1 MWVWHDGLMPAK
13 FSSERFV
20 GRERE
25 LSQLAVALEAAADG
39 RSPRLLVSGRGGV
52 GVSRLVT
59 EVERRVRQLGEPFQV
74 VRCRAVPA
82 RGRAA
87 YGPVTEGLTEWL
99 SSLDEGELRR
109 AAGAGAEPLARLL
122 PEVAPRLAGEIKHA
136 RRESIA
142 PERRSAWIG
151 EAVQGLLERAGERRP
166 ILLVLEDLHHADA
179 GTRALATFLSRVARP
194 TRLCLVMTYGPDR
207 IARGHPLLPE
217 LSAITS
223 AADPPAQLELSPLD
237 RFDLAQLVTEIEGE
251 RPTAAALLL
260 VAERSGGDPLIAE
273 EVLAARRELPG
284 LSLGSSLEE
293 LVLARLARRASECRR
308 VLRLLAPAG
317 RPLDRGELAS
327 VAATFEGLAEGLPP
341 RSTARPRRGDG
352 VLDADLR
359 AGVVEAIDHGFL
371 VEREDQRLEVR
382 HELVAHAI
390 EADLLP
396 VQRRRHHLALGA
408 ALGRDAA
415 SALTHWLAAYEPARA
430 RAAALAAA
438 ATAERLDS
446 AADAL
451 DARELALELG
461 AASGA
466 RAADGRLLLETAE
479 VALAA
484 GRPERA
490 LAYLETAAGRFGER
504 EDAEIAASIYEM
516 LGRASRALGDQDRAL
531 AEHRRAASIVPPE
544 PSALRAL
551 VLASLAQTLMLL
563 GHFAEA
569 ERIGGQAISVARA
582 IGDPGSAIEAHAMC
596 TVGIA
601 QAWSAQGSEGI
612 TRLQEAL
619 RLARELDHP
628 DVAFRASLNLS
639 TALALFG
646 RRVEAIEVTRQA
658 IEQARGDGLEVA
670 YGNSLRG
677 NIAEALFN
685 AGRWEEARETIRTAL
700 EWSPDAVAFADA
712 SVTAAML
719 EVETS
724 VDERAASLLG
734 WRPLEIDHAPD
745 PQLEVPATRAAA
757 SFALWRGDVA
767 DARRAVE
774 RGWALVRRAEDWAL
788 TARMAA
794 TYVEVQAAVATDAR
808 DRHALPEISGAR
820 QRARRV
826 LTEAETVL
834 RSSGV
839 APGTAS
845 RREADANLATARA
858 FVARLDG
865 RDDPVLW
872 DAAAQG
878 WERAGE
884 PYQVART
891 RWRQAEAALPGRDAR
906 VGRAAARGPLL
917 QAARIARELGARPLL
932 RELTNLASR
941 ALITLPGAET
951 VERAADVRPVMAV
964 DGTGARPVMGVGL
977 SSGLS
982 AGLGDGQ
989 RHRSASSARTPASSH
1004 GEPISSRAPAAQL
1017 DSASVTGASES
1028 GIAAAFAP
1036 EDRGKRPKE
1045 AFGLSR
1051 RELEVLALIAEGR
1064 TNREIG
1070 ERLFISQKTV
1080 GVHVGNILA
1089 KLGAAGR
1096 VEAAMVAIR
1105 LELVPTPLAA
1115 RRPVLVPG

>member
-1 MWVWHDGLMPAK
+1 MPAR

-25 LSQLAVALEAAADG
+25 LSHLAVALEAAAEG
-39 RSPRLLVSGRGGV
+39 RSPRLLLSGRGGA
-52 GVSRLVT
+52 GVSRLVS
-59 EVERRVRQLGEPFQV
+59 EAVRRVARLSEPFQV
-74 VRCRAVPA
+74 VRCSAVPG
-82 RGRAA
+82 RSRAA
-87 YGPVTEGLTEWL
+87 YGPIIEGLTPWL
-99 SSLDEGELRR
+99 SSLDDGALQ
-109 AAGAGAEPLARLL
+109 AAVGSGAEPIARLL
-122 PEVAPRLAGEIKHA
+122 PGVAPRLAGEIRHA

-142 PERRSAWIG
+142 PERRGAWIG

-166 ILLVLEDLHHADA
+166 IMLILEDLHHADA
-179 GTRALATFLSRVARP
+179 GTRELATFLARVARP
-194 TRLCLVMTYGPDR
+194 ARLALVLTYGLDR
-207 IARGHPLLPE
+207 ISRGHPLIPE
-217 LSAITS
+217 LASIRG
-223 AADPPAQLELSPLD
+223 AADPPTQLELGPLD
-237 RFDLAQLVTEIEGE
+237 RFDLAQLVAEIEGE

-284 LSLGSSLEE
+284 LSLGSTLEE
-293 LVLARLARRASECRR
+293 LVLARIARRATECRR

-317 RPLDRGELAS
+317 QPLDRGALAA
-327 VAATFEGLAEGLPP
+327 VATTFEGLVEGLPP
-341 RSTARPRRGDG
+341 RSTTRPRRGDG

-359 AGVVEAIDHGFL
+359 AGVMEALDHGFL
-371 VEREDQRLEVR
+371 VERADNRLEVR
-382 HELVAHAI
+382 HELVAQAI

-396 VQRRRHHLALGA
+396 VQRRRHHLALAA
-408 ALGRDAA
+408 ALSSDPP
-415 SALTHWLAAYEPARA
+415 SALTHWLAAYEPSRA
-430 RAAALAAA
+430 RAAALATA

-451 DARELALELG
+451 AARELARELG

-466 RAADGRLLLETAE
+466 RTADGRLLFETAE

-484 GRPERA
+484 GRADRA

-504 EDAEIAASIYEM
+504 EDAEVAASIYEM
-516 LGRASRALGDQDRAL
+516 LGRVSRALGDHDRAL
-531 AEHRRAASIVPPE
+531 AEHRRAASIVPGE
-544 PSALRAL
+544 TSYLRAW

-563 GHFAEA
+563 GHFIEA
-569 ERIGGQAISVARA
+569 ARVGEQAITIARA
-582 IGDPGSAIEAHAMC
+582 VGDDARAVEAHAMC
-596 TVGIA
+596 TVGVA
-601 QAWSAQGSEGI
+601 QAWGAAGSEGI
-612 TRLQEAL
+612 DLLREAL
-619 RLARELDHP
+619 RIARELDDP
-628 DVAFRASLNLS
+628 DVGFRAALNLT

-646 RRVEAIEVTRQA
+646 RRDEAIEVTREA
-658 IEQARGDGLEVA
+658 IERARADGLEVA

-677 NIAEALFN
+677 NIAEALFS
-685 AGRWEEARETIRTAL
+685 AGRWAEARETIRTAL

-788 TARMAA
+788 TARMTS
-794 TYVEVQAAVATDAR
+794 TYLEVQAAVATDAR
-808 DRHALPEISGAR
+808 ERHALPEISGAR
-820 QRARRV
+820 QRGKRI
-826 LTEAETVL
+826 LGEAESVL

-839 APGTAS
+839 ASGAPS
-845 RREADANLATARA
+845 RLEADAHLATARA
-858 FVARLDG
+858 FVARLEG

-884 PYQVART
+884 PYQVARA

-906 VGRAAARGPLL
+906 VARAAARGPLVE
-917 QAARIARELGARPLL
+917 AARIARELGARPLL
-932 RELTNLASR
+932 RELTNLATR
-941 ALITLPGAET
+941 ALITLPGVEGAET
-951 VERAADVRPVMAV
+951 APRGVMASEITGAGSGAGAAAGDGRPRGLGGRAA
-964 DGTGARPVMGVGL
+964 
-977 SSGLS
+977 
-982 AGLGDGQ
+982 
-989 RHRSASSARTPASSH
+989 ASS
-1004 GEPISSRAPAAQL
+1004 GEPIASRAPAPASGPEPTGDAQV
-1017 DSASVTGASES
+1017 APAT

-1036 EDRGKRPKE
+1036 EDGGNRPKE

-1051 RELEVLALIAEGR
+1051 REREVLALIAEGR

-1089 KLGAAGR
+1089 KLGASGR

-1105 LELVPTPLAA
+1105 LELVPTPLPARPALAA
-1115 RRPVLVPG
+1115 G

>member
-1 MWVWHDGLMPAK
+1 MPAR

-25 LSQLAVALEAAADG
+25 LSHLAVALEAAVDG

-52 GVSRLVT
+52 GASRLVS
-59 EVERRVRQLGEPFQV
+59 EAVRRVGRLSRPFQV
-74 VRCRAVPA
+74 IRCTAVPA

-87 YGPVTEGLTEWL
+87 FGPIVEGLTPWL
-99 SSLDEGELRR
+99 ASLDESELQR
-109 AAGAGAEPLARLL
+109 AVGPGAEPLARLL
-122 PEVAPRLAGEIKHA
+122 PEIAPRLAAEIRHA
-136 RRESIA
+136 RRELIA

-151 EAVQGLLERAGERRP
+151 EAVQGLLERAGERQP

-179 GTRALATFLSRVARP
+179 GTRGLATFLARVARP
-194 TRLCLVMTYGPDR
+194 ARLCLVLTYGLDR
-207 IARGHPLLPE
+207 ISRGHPLLPE
-217 LSAITS
+217 LAAITGS
-223 AADPPAQLELSPLD
+223 ADPPAQLELGPLD

-284 LSLGSSLEE
+284 LSLGSTLEE
-293 LVLARLARRASECRR
+293 LVLARLARRAPECRR

-317 RPLDRGELAS
+317 RPLDRGELTT
-327 VAATFEGLAEGLPP
+327 VATTYEGLVDGLPP
-341 RSTARPRRGDG
+341 RSTTRPRRGDG

-359 AGVVEAIDHGFL
+359 AGVVEAVDHGFL
-371 VEREDQRLEVR
+371 VERADRRLEVR
-382 HELVAHAI
+382 HELVAQAI

-396 VQRRRHHLALGA
+396 VQRRRHHLALAA
-408 ALGRDAA
+408 ALGSDPA
-415 SALTHWLAAYEPARA
+415 SALTHWLAAYEPSRA

-451 DARELALELG
+451 AARELALELG

-466 RAADGRLLLETAE
+466 RAADGKLLFETAE

-484 GRPERA
+484 GRADRA

-504 EDAEIAASIYEM
+504 EDAEVAASIYEM
-516 LGRASRALGDQDRAL
+516 LGRVSRALGDHDRAL
-531 AEHRRAASIVPPE
+531 AEHRRAASIVPGE
-544 PSALRAL
+544 VSYLRAW

-563 GHFAEA
+563 GHFVEA
-569 ERIGGQAISVARA
+569 TRVGRQAIQIAREV
-582 IGDPGSAIEAHAMC
+582 GDEGRAIEAHALC
-596 TVGIA
+596 TVGVA
-601 QAWSAQGSEGI
+601 QAWGAEGDAGI
-612 TRLQEAL
+612 AGLQAAL
-619 RLARELDHP
+619 DIARELDDP
-628 DVAFRASLNLS
+628 DVTFRASLNLT

-646 RRVEAIEVTRQA
+646 RRDEAIEVTREA
-658 IEQARGDGLEVA
+658 IERARADGLEVA

-677 NIAEALFN
+677 NIAEALFS
-685 AGRWEEARETIRTAL
+685 AGRWAEARETIRTAL

-712 SVTAAML
+712 SMTAAML

-794 TYVEVQAAVATDAR
+794 TYLEVQAAVAGDAR
-808 DRHALPEISGAR
+808 ERHALPEISGAR
-820 QRARRV
+820 QRGKRV
-826 LTEAETVL
+826 LGETENVL
-834 RSSGV
+834 RASGV
-839 APGTAS
+839 APGAAS
-845 RREADANLATARA
+845 RLEADANLATARA
-858 FVARLDG
+858 FAERLEG

-884 PYQVART
+884 PYQVARA
-891 RWRQAEAALPGRDAR
+891 RWHQAEAALPGRDAR
-906 VGRAAARGPLL
+906 VARAAARGPLL
-917 QAARIARELGARPLL
+917 EAARIARELGARPLL

-941 ALITLPGAET
+941 ALITVPGTEPAERPAARAVMAPEAVAAAGAAAGTPGAT
-951 VERAADVRPVMAV
+951 A
-964 DGTGARPVMGVGL
+964 GTGAP
-977 SSGLS
+977 S
-982 AGLGDGQ
+982 DG
-989 RHRSASSARTPASSH
+989 ARGRAAATKGSVA
-1004 GEPISSRAPAAQL
+1004 GEPISSRVPQAEPAPA
-1017 DSASVTGASES
+1017 GASAS

-1036 EDRGKRPKE
+1036 EEGARRPKDS
-1045 AFGLSR
+1045 FGLSK
-1051 RELEVLALIAEGR
+1051 REREVLALIAEGR

-1089 KLGAAGR
+1089 KLGASGR

-1115 RRPVLVPG
+1115 RPVLAAG

>member
-1 MWVWHDGLMPAK
+1 MWHDVPMPAK

-25 LSQLAVALEAAADG
+25 LSQLAVALEAAVDG
-39 RSPRLLVSGRGGV
+39 RSPRLLVSGRGGA
-52 GVSRLVT
+52 GASRLVS
-59 EVERRVRQLGEPFQV
+59 EAVRRVGRLSRPFQV
-74 VRCRAVPA
+74 IRCTAVPG

-87 YGPVTEGLTEWL
+87 YGPIIEGFTPWL
-99 SSLDEGELRR
+99 AALDDPDLRR
-109 AAGAGAEPLARLL
+109 FVGPGAEPIARLL
-122 PEVAPRLAGEIKHA
+122 PAIAPRLAGEIRHA
-136 RRESIA
+136 RRDAIA
-142 PERRSAWIG
+142 PERRGAWIG
-151 EAVQGLLERAGERRP
+151 ESVQSLLERAGERQP

-179 GTRALATFLSRVARP
+179 GTRSLATFLARVARP
-194 TRLCLVMTYGPDR
+194 ARLCLVLTYGSDR
-207 IARGHPLLPE
+207 ISRDHPLQPQLTSIAS
-217 LSAITS
+217 SAE
-223 AADPPAQLELSPLD
+223 PPAHLELGPLD

-251 RPTAAALLL
+251 RPTAATLLL

-284 LSLGSSLEE
+284 LSLGSTLDE
-293 LVLARLARRASECRR
+293 LVLARLARRATECKR

-327 VAATFEGLAEGLPP
+327 VATTFEELIEGLPP
-341 RSTARPRRGDG
+341 RSTTRPRRGDG

-359 AGVVEAIDHGFL
+359 AGVVEALDHGFL
-371 VEREDQRLEVR
+371 VERADRRLEVR
-382 HELVAHAI
+382 HELVAGAI

-396 VQRRRHHLALGA
+396 VQRRRHHLALAA
-408 ALGRDAA
+408 ALGADPA
-415 SALTHWLAAYEPARA
+415 SALTHWLAAWEPARA
-430 RAAALAAA
+430 RAAALATAA
-438 ATAERLDS
+438 IAEKLDS
-446 AADAL
+446 AGDAL
-451 DARELALELG
+451 AARELALELG

-466 RAADGRLLLETAE
+466 RAADGRLLFETAE

-484 GRPERA
+484 GRADRA

-504 EDAEIAASIYEM
+504 HDAAIAAAIYEM
-516 LGRASRALGDQDRAL
+516 LGRVSRSLGDHDRAL
-531 AEHRRAASIVPPE
+531 AEHRRAASIVPGE
-544 PSALRAL
+544 TSLQRAS

-563 GHFAEA
+563 GHFVEA
-569 ERIGGQAISVARA
+569 TRVGEEAIEVARA
-582 IGDPGSAIEAHAMC
+582 VGEPARAVEAHALC
-596 TVGIA
+596 TVGVA
-601 QAWSAQGSEGI
+601 QAWGASGDDGI
-612 TRLQEAL
+612 TRLEEAL
-619 RLARELDHP
+619 ELARELDNP
-628 DVAFRASLNLS
+628 DAAFRASLNLT

-646 RRVEAIEVTRQA
+646 RRDEAIEVTRA
-658 IEQARGDGLEVA
+658 AVERARTDGLEVA

-685 AGRWEEARETIRTAL
+685 AGRWSEARETIRTAL

-734 WRPLEIDHAPD
+734 WQPLEIDHAPD

-774 RGWALVRRAEDWAL
+774 RGWALVRRAEDWSLA
-788 TARMAA
+788 ARMAA
-794 TYVEVQAAVATDAR
+794 TYLEVQAAVAADAR

-820 QRARRV
+820 QRGRRV
-826 LTEAETVL
+826 MVEAETVL
-834 RSSGV
+834 RASGV
-839 APGTAS
+839 TSGSPS
-845 RREADANLATARA
+845 RLEADASLATARA
-858 FVARLDG
+858 YAARLDG

-884 PYQVART
+884 PYQVARA

-906 VGRAAARGPLL
+906 VSRMAARGPLL
-917 QAARIARELGARPLL
+917 EAARIARELGARPLL
-932 RELTNLASR
+932 REITSLASR
-941 ALITLPGAET
+941 ALISLPWVEPP
-951 VERAADVRPVMAV
+951 ERAAIARTDATDPRPGPGTPTGPGRVRPTI
-964 DGTGARPVMGVGL
+964 GTRAAAT
-977 SSGLS
+977 S
-982 AGLGDGQ
+982 
-989 RHRSASSARTPASSH
+989 
-1004 GEPISSRAPAAQL
+1004 GEPIASRANPEPAVEAT
-1017 DSASVTGASES
+1017 ATGT

-1036 EDRGKRPKE
+1036 ENGGKRPKE

-1080 GVHVGNILA
+1080 GVHVGKILA
-1089 KLGAAGR
+1089 KLGASGR

-1105 LELVPTPLAA
+1105 LQLVATPPA
-1115 RRPVLVPG
+1115 RRPVLSRG

>member
-1 MWVWHDGLMPAK
+1 MRRCPVAVWHDARMPAR

-25 LSQLAVALEAAADG
+25 LSHLAVALEGAVSG
-39 RSPRLLVSGRGGV
+39 GSPRLLLSGAGGI

-59 EVERRVRQLGEPFQV
+59 EAVRRVGRLSEPFQV
-74 VRCRAVPA
+74 VRCTAVPA
-82 RGRAA
+82 RAHAA
-87 YGPVTEGLTEWL
+87 YGPIVEGFSPWL
-99 SSLDEGELRR
+99 GALDDTLLQ
-109 AAGAGAEPLARLL
+109 AVAGPGAEPIARLL
-122 PEVAPRLAGEIKHA
+122 PSVAPRLGGAIRHA

-142 PERRSAWIG
+142 PERRGAWIA
-151 EAVQGLLERAGERRP
+151 EAIQGLLERAGERQP
-166 ILLVLEDLHHADA
+166 VLLVLEDLHHADA
-179 GTRALATFLSRVARP
+179 GTRALATFLARVARP
-194 TRLCLVMTYGPDR
+194 ARLCLVLTYGTDR
-207 IARGHPLLPE
+207 LSRGHPLLPD
-217 LSAITS
+217 LSAITAS
-223 AADPPAQLELSPLD
+223 ADPPARLELGPLD
-237 RFDLAQLVTEIEGE
+237 RFDLAQLVTQIEGE

-260 VAERSGGDPLIAE
+260 VAERSGGDPLVAE

-284 LSLGSSLEE
+284 VSLGTTLDE

-317 RPLDRGELAS
+317 RPLDRGELAT
-327 VAATFEGLAEGLPP
+327 VATTFESLVDGLPP
-341 RSTARPRRGDG
+341 RSTTRPRRGDG

-359 AGVVEAIDHGFL
+359 AGVMEALDHGFL
-371 VEREDQRLEVR
+371 VERADSRLEVR
-382 HELVAHAI
+382 HELVAQAI

-396 VQRRRHHLALGA
+396 VQRRRHHLALA
-408 ALGRDAA
+408 ASSGSDQA
-415 SALTHWLAAYEPARA
+415 SALTHWLAAFEPARA

-438 ATAERLDS
+438 SSAERLDS

-451 DARELALELG
+451 AARELALELG

-466 RAADGRLLLETAE
+466 HAADGKLLYETAE

-484 GRPERA
+484 GRADRA
-490 LAYLETAAGRFGER
+490 LAYLESAVGRFGER

-516 LGRASRALGDQDRAL
+516 LGRVSRALGDHDRAL
-531 AEHRRAASIVPPE
+531 AEHRRAASIVPRDRSE
-544 PSALRAL
+544 LRARI
-551 VLASLAQTLMLL
+551 LASLAQTLMLL

-569 ERIGGQAISVARA
+569 TRIGEKAIALARDVGEA
-582 IGDPGSAIEAHAMC
+582 GRSIEAHALC
-596 TVGIA
+596 TVGVA
-601 QAWSAQGSEGI
+601 NAWGAAGDEGI
-612 TRLQEAL
+612 RQLRRAL
-619 RLARELDHP
+619 ELARELDDP
-628 DVAFRASLNLS
+628 DVAFRASLNLT

-646 RRVEAIEVTRQA
+646 RRDEAIEVTREA
-658 IEQARGDGLEVA
+658 IERARADGLEVA

-685 AGRWEEARETIRTAL
+685 AGRWAEARETIRTAL

-712 SVTAAML
+712 SMTAAML

-788 TARMAA
+788 AARMAA
-794 TYVEVQAAVATDAR
+794 TYLEVQAAVATDAR
-808 DRHALPEISGAR
+808 ERHALPEISGAR
-820 QRARRV
+820 QRGKRILA
-826 LTEAETVL
+826 EAETVL
-834 RSSGV
+834 RTSGV
-839 APGTAS
+839 APGAPS
-845 RREADANLATARA
+845 RLEADANLATGRA
-858 FVARLDG
+858 FAARLDG

-872 DAAAQG
+872 DAAAQA
-878 WERAGE
+878 WEHAGE
-884 PYQVART
+884 PYQVARA

-906 VGRAAARGPLL
+906 VARAAARGPLL
-917 QAARIARELGARPLL
+917 EAARIARELGARPLL

-941 ALITLPGAET
+941 ALISLPGAGPAD
-951 VERAADVRPVMAV
+951 AATPGRPVMAPEV
-964 DGTGARPVMGVGL
+964 RPRASAAARPG
-977 SSGLS
+977 S
-982 AGLGDGQ
+982 
-989 RHRSASSARTPASSH
+989 T
-1004 GEPISSRAPAAQL
+1004 GEPIASRDVPEPAPAP
-1017 DSASVTGASES
+1017 GS

-1036 EDRGKRPKE
+1036 DDPGRREKE

-1051 RELEVLALIAEGR
+1051 REREVLALIAEGR

-1089 KLGAAGR
+1089 KLGASGR

-1105 LELVPTPLAA
+1105 LELVPTPLAGKPA
-1115 RRPVLVPG
+1115 LAST

>member
-1 MWVWHDGLMPAK
+1 MPAR

-25 LSQLAVALEAAADG
+25 LSHLAVALEAATDG

-52 GVSRLVT
+52 GVSRLVS
-59 EVERRVRQLGEPFQV
+59 EAERRVGGLSEPFQV
-74 VRCRAVPA
+74 IRCRAVPA

-87 YGPVTEGLTEWL
+87 YGPIIEGFTEWL
-99 SSLDEGELRR
+99 SPLAEGELQSIV
-109 AAGAGAEPLARLL
+109 GPGAEPLSRLL
-122 PEVAPRLAGEIKHA
+122 PAIAPRLAGEIKHA

-151 EAVQGLLERAGERRP
+151 EAVQGLMERGGALRP

-179 GTRALATFLSRVARP
+179 GTRALATFLARVARP
-194 TRLCLVMTYGPDR
+194 ARLCLVMTYGPDR

-217 LSAITS
+217 LAAITS
-223 AADPPAQLELSPLD
+223 AADPPDLLELGPLD

-260 VAERSGGDPLIAE
+260 VAERSGGDPLVAE

-284 LSLGSSLEE
+284 LSLGSTLDE
-293 LVLARLARRASECRR
+293 LVLARMARRTSECRR

-327 VAATFEGLAEGLPP
+327 VAATFESLADGLPP
-341 RSTARPRRGDG
+341 RSTTRPRRGDG

-359 AGVVEAIDHGFL
+359 AGVGEAIDHGFL
-371 VEREDQRLEVR
+371 IERADERMEVR

-396 VQRRRHHLALGA
+396 VQRRRHYLALAA
-408 ALGRDAA
+408 ALGRDPA
-415 SALTHWLAAYEPARA
+415 SALTHWLAAYEPSRA

-451 DARELALELG
+451 GARELALELG

-484 GRPERA
+484 GRPDRA

-516 LGRASRALGDQDRAL
+516 LGRASRALGDHDRAL
-531 AEHRRAASIVPPE
+531 AEHRRAASIVPAE

-569 ERIGGQAISVARA
+569 QRVGGQAIEVARA
-582 IGDPGSAIEAHAMC
+582 IGDLGHAIEAHALC

-601 QAWSAQGSEGI
+601 EAWGPEGSAGI

-646 RRVEAIEVTRQA
+646 RRDEAITVTRDA
-658 IEQARGDGLEVA
+658 IDQARGDGLEVA

-685 AGRWEEARETIRTAL
+685 AGRWDEARETIRTAL

-794 TYVEVQAAVATDAR
+794 TYLEVQAAVATDAR
-808 DRHALPEISGAR
+808 ERHALPEISGAR

-826 LTEAETVL
+826 LTEAESVL

-839 APGTAS
+839 APGAPS
-845 RREADANLATARA
+845 RHEADANIATARA
-858 FVARLDG
+858 FAARLDG

-906 VGRAAARGPLL
+906 VTRAAARGPLL
-917 QAARIARELGARPLL
+917 EAARIARELGARPLL

-941 ALITLPGAET
+941 ALITLPDAEPGEQAGAA
-951 VERAADVRPVMAV
+951 RAAVV
-964 DGTGARPVMGVGL
+964 GAGQGATPGVGT
-977 SSGLS
+977 SRVAIVGAS
-982 AGLGDGQ
+982 DGQ
-989 RHRSASSARTPASSH
+989 RPRLAGGTRAGATSH
-1004 GEPISSRAPAAQL
+1004 GEPIASRAPASPI
-1017 DSASVTGASES
+1017 DGAAAHDGVDS

-1051 RELEVLALIAEGR
+1051 REREVLALIAEGR

-1089 KLGAAGR
+1089 KLGASGR

-1115 RRPVLVPG
+1115 RPVLAAT

>member
-1 MWVWHDGLMPAK
+1 VRQGPVSVWHDASMPAR

-25 LSQLAVALEAAADG
+25 LSHLAVALEAATEG

-52 GVSRLVT
+52 GVSRLVG
-59 EVERRVRQLGEPFQV
+59 EAARRVGRLAEPFQV
-74 VRCRAVPA
+74 IRCTAVPA

-87 YGPVTEGLTEWL
+87 FGPIVEGLAPWL
-99 SSLDEGELRR
+99 ASLEETELRR
-109 AAGAGAEPLARLL
+109 VVGSGAEPISRLV
-122 PEVAPRLAGEIKHA
+122 PAVASRLGDEIRHA

-142 PERRSAWIG
+142 PERRGAWVA
-151 EAVQGLLERAGERRP
+151 EAIQGLLERAGERQP
-166 ILLVLEDLHHADA
+166 VLLIIEDLHHADA
-179 GTRALATFLSRVARP
+179 GTRELATFLARVARP
-194 TRLCLVMTYGPDR
+194 ARVCLVLTYGLDR
-207 IARGHPLLPE
+207 IARGHPLLPG
-217 LSAITS
+217 LAAITS
-223 AADPPAQLELSPLD
+223 SADPPAQLELGPLD
-237 RFDLAQLVTEIEGE
+237 RFDLARLVTEIEGE

-260 VAERSGGDPLIAE
+260 VAERSAGEPLIAE

-284 LSLGSSLEE
+284 LSLGSTLEE
-293 LVLARLARRASECRR
+293 LVLARLARRAPECRR
-308 VLRLLAPAG
+308 VLRLIAPAG
-317 RPLDRGELAS
+317 RPLDRGELAA
-327 VAATFEGLAEGLPP
+327 VATTLDALVEGLPP
-341 RSTARPRRGDG
+341 RSSTRPRRGDG

-371 VEREDQRLEVR
+371 TERPDRLLEVR
-382 HELVAHAI
+382 HELVARAI
-390 EADLLP
+390 EEDLLP
-396 VQRRRHHLALGA
+396 VQRRRHHLALAG
-408 ALGRDAA
+408 ALGSDPAT
-415 SALTHWLAAYEPARA
+415 ALTHWLAAYEPARA

-451 DARELALELG
+451 AARELALELG

-466 RAADGRLLLETAE
+466 RAADGRLLFETAE
-479 VALAA
+479 VAIAA
-484 GRPERA
+484 GRPDRA
-490 LAYLETAAGRFGER
+490 LAYLETAVGRFGER
-504 EDAEIAASIYEM
+504 ENAEIAAAIYEM
-516 LGRASRALGDQDRAL
+516 LGRVSRVLGDHDRAL
-531 AEHRRAASIVPPE
+531 AEHRRAAAIVPGE
-544 PSALRAL
+544 ASALRAR
-551 VLASLAQTLMLL
+551 VLASLAQTLMLI

-569 ERIGGQAISVARA
+569 ERVGGQAIDIARA
-582 IGDPGSAIEAHAMC
+582 IGDEGRAIEAHALC
-596 TVGIA
+596 TVGVA
-601 QAWSAQGSEGI
+601 GAWGARGDEGI
-612 TRLQEAL
+612 ARLQEAL

-628 DVAFRASLNLS
+628 DVAFRASLNLT

-646 RRVEAIEVTRQA
+646 RRDEAIEVTRDA
-658 IEQARGDGLEVA
+658 IERARSEGLEVA

-677 NIAEALFN
+677 NIAEALFL
-685 AGRWEEARETIRTAL
+685 AGRWAEARETIRRAL

-734 WRPLEIDHAPD
+734 WRPLETDHAPD

-788 TARMAA
+788 TARMAT
-794 TYVEVQAAVATDAR
+794 TYLEVQAAVAADAR
-808 DRHALPEISGAR
+808 ERHALPEISGAR
-820 QRARRV
+820 QRGKRV
-826 LTEAETVL
+826 VAEAEAVL

-839 APGTAS
+839 APGGPS
-845 RREADANLATARA
+845 RHEADANLATARA
-858 FVARLDG
+858 FAARLEG

-884 PYQVART
+884 PYQVARA

-906 VGRAAARGPLL
+906 VARAAARGPLL
-917 QAARIARELGARPLL
+917 EAVRIARELGAQPLL

-941 ALITLPGAET
+941 ALITIPG
-951 VERAADVRPVMAV
+951 VEADRAPRPVMAT
-964 DGTGARPVMGVGL
+964 DATRAAGAGGLLPTGGRGRG
-977 SSGLS
+977 SGGS
-982 AGLGDGQ
+982 RVATGQ
-989 RHRSASSARTPASSH
+989 
-1004 GEPISSRAPAAQL
+1004 GEPIANRAPAA
-1017 DSASVTGASES
+1017 SADQPETAT

-1036 EDRGKRPKE
+1036 DQAAKDPKE

-1051 RELEVLALIAEGR
+1051 REREVLALIAEGR

-1089 KLGAAGR
+1089 KLGASGR

-1105 LELVPTPLAA
+1105 LELVPTPLAG
-1115 RRPVLVPG
+1115 RPVLAG

>member
-1 MWVWHDGLMPAK
+1 MPAK

-25 LSQLAVALEAAADG
+25 LSHLAVALEAAADG

-59 EVERRVRQLGEPFQV
+59 EAVRRVGRLSQPFQV
-74 VRCRAVPA
+74 VRCTAVPA

-87 YGPVTEGLTEWL
+87 YGPIIEGIAPWL
-99 SSLDEGELRR
+99 ESLDDVELRR
-109 AAGAGAEPLARLL
+109 AVGPSAEPIARL
-122 PEVAPRLAGEIKHA
+122 VPRLAARLSAEIRHG
-136 RRESIA
+136 RRQSIA

-151 EAVQGLLERAGERRP
+151 EAIQGLLERSGERRP

-179 GTRALATFLSRVARP
+179 GTRNLATFLARVARP
-194 TRLCLVMTYGPDR
+194 ARVCLLLTYGRDR
-207 IARGHPLLPE
+207 ITRRHPLQAQLA
-217 LSAITS
+217 AITGAS
-223 AADPPAQLELSPLD
+223 DPPSQLELGPLD
-237 RFDLAQLVTEIEGE
+237 RFDLVQLVTEIEGE

-284 LSLGSSLEE
+284 LSLGSTLDE
-293 LVLARLARRASECRR
+293 LVLARLARRAAEARR

-317 RPLDRGELAS
+317 RPLDRGELAA
-327 VAATFEGLAEGLPP
+327 VATTFEQLVEGVPP
-341 RSTARPRRGDG
+341 RSTTRPRRGDG

-359 AGVVEAIDHGFL
+359 AGVVEALDHGFL
-371 VEREDQRLEVR
+371 VERPDGRLEVR
-382 HELVAHAI
+382 HELVAQAI

-396 VQRRRHHLALGA
+396 VQRRRHHLALAA
-408 ALGRDAA
+408 ALGADQA

-430 RAAALAAA
+430 RAAALATA
-438 ATAERLDS
+438 ATAEGLDS

-451 DARELALELG
+451 AARELALELG

-466 RAADGRLLLETAE
+466 RAADGRLLFETAE

-484 GRPERA
+484 GRPDRA
-490 LAYLETAAGRFGER
+490 LAYLESAAGRFGER
-504 EDAEIAASIYEM
+504 EDAETAAAIYET
-516 LGRASRALGDQDRAL
+516 LGRVSRALGDHDRAL
-531 AEHRRAASIVPPE
+531 AEHRRAASIIPDE
-544 PSALRAL
+544 PSYLRAS

-569 ERIGGQAISVARA
+569 TRVGAAAIEVARVVG
-582 IGDPGSAIEAHAMC
+582 GDALSIEAHALC
-596 TVGIA
+596 TVGVA
-601 QAWSAQGSEGI
+601 NAWGAAGSEGI
-612 TRLQEAL
+612 AQLQEAL
-619 RLARELDHP
+619 QLARDLDDP

-646 RRVEAIEVTRQA
+646 RRDEAIDVTRDA
-658 IEQARGDGLEVA
+658 IDRARNDGLEVA

-685 AGRWEEARETIRTAL
+685 AGRWDEAREMIRTAL
-700 EWSPDAVAFADA
+700 EWSPDPVAFADA

-757 SFALWRGDVA
+757 SFALWRGDVT

-788 TARMAA
+788 AARMAA
-794 TYVEVQAAVATDAR
+794 TYLEVQAAVAADAR
-808 DRHALPEISGAR
+808 ERRALPEISGAR
-820 QRARRV
+820 QRGRRI
-826 LTEAETVL
+826 LAEAETVL
-834 RSSGV
+834 RASGID
-839 APGTAS
+839 PGSPS
-845 RREADANLATARA
+845 RLEADANLATARA
-858 FVARLDG
+858 FSARLDG
-865 RDDPVLW
+865 NDDPVLW

-878 WERAGE
+878 WERARE
-884 PYQVART
+884 PYQVARA
-891 RWRQAEAALPGRDAR
+891 RWHQAEAALPGNGDAR
-906 VGRAAARGPLL
+906 VARAAARGPLL
-917 QAARIARELGARPLL
+917 EAARIAQELGARPLL
-932 RELTNLASR
+932 RELVNLASR
-941 ALITLPGAET
+941 ALITVPGVEEAESSRVAST
-951 VERAADVRPVMAV
+951 ARLEGASGRPVIDPRFV
-964 DGTGARPVMGVGL
+964 PT
-977 SSGLS
+977 
-982 AGLGDGQ
+982 
-989 RHRSASSARTPASSH
+989 H
-1004 GEPISSRAPAAQL
+1004 GEPISPRAPVDAKGAGSPAATAG
-1017 DSASVTGASES
+1017 SGASATAVGGAAASTPQGES

-1036 EDRGKRPKE
+1036 DDGGNRPKE

-1051 RELEVLALIAEGR
+1051 REREVLALIAEGR

-1070 ERLFISQKTV
+1070 ERLFISQRTV
-1080 GVHVGNILA
+1080 AVHVGNVLS
-1089 KLGAAGR
+1089 KLGASGR

-1115 RRPVLVPG
+1115 RPVLAAT

>member
-1 MWVWHDGLMPAK
+1 MWHDGLMPAR

-25 LSQLAVALEAAADG
+25 LSHLAVALEAAADG
-39 RSPRLLVSGRGGV
+39 RSPRLLLSGGGGA

-59 EVERRVRQLGEPFQV
+59 EAVRRVGRLSEPFQV
-74 VRCRAVPA
+74 VRCTAVPA

-87 YGPVTEGLTEWL
+87 YGPIVEGFTPWL
-99 SSLDEGELRR
+99 AGLDDADLSR
-109 AAGAGAEPLARLL
+109 AAGPGAEPVARLI
-122 PEVAPRLAGEIKHA
+122 PAVASRLAGEIPHA

-142 PERRSAWIG
+142 PERRAAWIA
-151 EAVQGLLERAGERRP
+151 EAIQGLLERAGEHRP
-166 ILLVLEDLHHADA
+166 ILLILEDLHHADA
-179 GTRALATFLSRVARP
+179 GTRGLATFLARVARP
-194 TRLCLVMTYGPDR
+194 ARVCLVLTYGIDR
-207 IARGHPLLPE
+207 IARGHPLVPE
-217 LSAITS
+217 LSAITTS
-223 AADPPAQLELSPLD
+223 ADPPSRLELGPLD

-251 RPTAAALLL
+251 RPTAATLLL

-284 LSLGSSLEE
+284 LSLGSTLDE
-293 LVLARLARRASECRR
+293 LVLARLGRRAPECKRA
-308 VLRLLAPAG
+308 LRLLAPAG
-317 RPLDRGELAS
+317 RPLDRGELAT
-327 VAATFEGLAEGLPP
+327 VASTFESLVDGNPP
-341 RSTARPRRGDG
+341 RSTTRPRRGDG

-359 AGVVEAIDHGFL
+359 AGVIEALDHGFL
-371 VEREDQRLEVR
+371 IERADHRLEVR
-382 HELVAHAI
+382 HELVAQAI

-396 VQRRRHHLALGA
+396 IQRRRHHLAL
-408 ALGRDAA
+408 AA
-415 SALTHWLAAYEPARA
+415 SLGSDPPSALSHWLAAYEPARA
-430 RAAALAAA
+430 RAAALSAA

-451 DARELALELG
+451 AARELALELG

-466 RAADGRLLLETAE
+466 RAVDGKLLYETAE

-484 GRPERA
+484 GRADRA
-490 LAYLETAAGRFGER
+490 LAYLESAVGRFGER

-516 LGRASRALGDQDRAL
+516 LGRVSRALGDHDRAL
-531 AEHRRAASIVPPE
+531 AEHRRAASIVPGE
-544 PSALRAL
+544 RSYLRAW

-569 ERIGGQAISVARA
+569 TRVGGQAIRIAKEVGDSARR
-582 IGDPGSAIEAHAMC
+582 IEAHALC

-601 QAWSAQGSEGI
+601 NAWGASGDNGI
-612 TRLQEAL
+612 RQLRDAL
-619 RLARELDHP
+619 ELARELDDP
-628 DVAFRASLNLS
+628 DVAFRASLNLT

-646 RRVEAIEVTRQA
+646 RRDEAIEVTREA
-658 IEQARGDGLEVA
+658 IDWARKAGLEVA

-685 AGRWEEARETIRTAL
+685 AGRWAEARETIRMAL

-712 SVTAAML
+712 SMTAAML

-757 SFALWRGDVA
+757 SFALWRGDVS
-767 DARRAVE
+767 DARRAAE

-794 TYVEVQAAVATDAR
+794 TYLEVQAAVATDAR
-808 DRHALPEISGAR
+808 ERHALPEITGAR
-820 QRARRV
+820 QRGKRV
-826 LTEAETVL
+826 LTEAEAVL
-834 RSSGV
+834 RTSGV
-839 APGTAS
+839 VQGAPS
-845 RREADANLATARA
+845 RLEADASLATARA
-858 FVARLDG
+858 YGARLEG

-884 PYQVART
+884 PYQVARA

-906 VGRAAARGPLL
+906 VARAAARGPLAE
-917 QAARIARELGARPLL
+917 AARIAHELGARPLL

-941 ALITLPGAET
+941 ALITLPET
-951 VERAADVRPVMAV
+951 EAATAAPTTVGRPVMA
-964 DGTGARPVMGVGL
+964 TGAGAGSGARDGGRSRP
-977 SSGLS
+977 S
-982 AGLGDGQ
+982 LG
-989 RHRSASSARTPASSH
+989 ARAAATQ
-1004 GEPISSRAPAAQL
+1004 GEPISNRAPAHVA
-1017 DSASVTGASES
+1017 ES
-1028 GIAAAFAP
+1028 SIAAAFAP
-1036 EDRGKRPKE
+1036 DDAGKRPKE

-1051 RELEVLALIAEGR
+1051 REREVLALIAEGR

-1089 KLGAAGR
+1089 KLGASGR

-1105 LELVPTPLAA
+1105 LELVPTPLAGRQA
-1115 RRPVLVPG
+1115 VATS

>member
-1 MWVWHDGLMPAK
+1 MPAR

-25 LSQLAVALEAAADG
+25 LSHLAVALESAVDG
-39 RSPRLLVSGRGGV
+39 RSPRLLISGRGGV

-59 EVERRVRQLGEPFQV
+59 EATRRVGRLSQPFQV
-74 VRCRAVPA
+74 VRCTAVPA
-82 RGRAA
+82 RGLAA
-87 YGPVTEGLTEWL
+87 FGPIIEGFSPWL
-99 SSLDEGELRR
+99 ASLDPAELARVV
-109 AAGAGAEPLARLL
+109 GPGAEPIARLL
-122 PEVAPRLAGEIKHA
+122 PAVAPRLASAIRHA
-136 RRESIA
+136 RRGSIA
-142 PERRSAWIG
+142 PERRGAWIG

-166 ILLVLEDLHHADA
+166 ILLILEDLHHADA
-179 GTRALATFLSRVARP
+179 GTRELATFLARVSRPARVCSV
-194 TRLCLVMTYGPDR
+194 LTYGLDR
-207 IARGHPLLPE
+207 IARGHPLLPV
-217 LSAITS
+217 LAAIASAS
-223 AADPPAQLELSPLD
+223 DPPAQLELGPLD

-284 LSLGSSLEE
+284 LSLGSSLDE
-293 LVLARLARRASECRR
+293 LVVARLGRRAAESRR

-317 RPLDRGELAS
+317 RPLDRGELAA
-327 VAATFEGLAEGLPP
+327 VAATFESLVDGVPP
-341 RSTARPRRGDG
+341 RSSTRPRRGDG

-371 VEREDQRLEVR
+371 VERLDRRLELR
-382 HELVAHAI
+382 HELVARAI
-390 EADLLP
+390 ESDLLP
-396 VQRRRHHLALGA
+396 VQRRRHHLALAA
-408 ALGRDAA
+408 ALADDPPT
-415 SALTHWLAAYEPARA
+415 SLTHWLAAYEPARA
-430 RAAALAAA
+430 RAAALTAAE
-438 ATAERLDS
+438 TAERLDS

-451 DARELALELG
+451 AGRELALELG

-466 RAADGRLLLETAE
+466 RAANGRLLFETAQ

-484 GRPERA
+484 GRSDRA

-516 LGRASRALGDQDRAL
+516 LGRVSRALGDHDRAL
-531 AEHRRAASIVPPE
+531 AEHRRAAAIVPGE
-544 PSALRAL
+544 TSYLRAW

-563 GHFAEA
+563 GHFVEA
-569 ERIGGQAISVARA
+569 ERVGTQAIEIARA
-582 IGDPGSAIEAHAMC
+582 VGDEGRAVEAHALC
-596 TVGIA
+596 TVGVA
-601 QAWSAQGSEGI
+601 QAWGARGDDGI
-612 TRLQEAL
+612 VRLQEAL
-619 RLARELDHP
+619 RLAGELDDP
-628 DVAFRASLNLS
+628 DVAFRASLNLT

-646 RRVEAIEVTRQA
+646 RRDEAIEVTREA
-658 IEQARGDGLEVA
+658 IERAREQGLEVA

-677 NIAEALFN
+677 NIAEALFL
-685 AGRWEEARETIRTAL
+685 AGRWSEARETIRTAL

-712 SVTAAML
+712 TMTAAML

-794 TYVEVQAAVATDAR
+794 TYLEVQAAVAADAHE
-808 DRHALPEISGAR
+808 RHALPEISGAR
-820 QRARRV
+820 QRGRRIV
-826 LTEAETVL
+826 AEAEAVL
-834 RSSGV
+834 RASGV
-839 APGTAS
+839 APGSPS
-845 RREADANLATARA
+845 RLEADANLAIARA
-858 FVARLDG
+858 FSARLDG

-884 PYQVART
+884 PYQVARA
-891 RWRQAEAALPGRDAR
+891 RWHQAEAALPGRDAR
-906 VGRAAARGPLL
+906 VARAAARGPLL
-917 QAARIARELGARPLL
+917 EAARIADELGARPLR
-932 RELTNLASR
+932 RELSNLASR
-941 ALITLPGAET
+941 ALINLPVAAGGPAAGAGERPAAGAPSAGRAGRSPAA
-951 VERAADVRPVMAV
+951 RAA
-964 DGTGARPVMGVGL
+964 GN
-977 SSGLS
+977 
-982 AGLGDGQ
+982 
-989 RHRSASSARTPASSH
+989 
-1004 GEPISSRAPAAQL
+1004 GEPISNRAPVPATEQPDDAA
-1017 DSASVTGASES
+1017 S

-1036 EDRGKRPKE
+1036 EEGAKPKE

-1051 RELEVLALIAEGR
+1051 REREVLALIAEGR

-1089 KLGAAGR
+1089 KLGASGR

-1105 LELVPTPLAA
+1105 LELVPTPLAG
-1115 RRPVLVPG
+1115 RPVLAGR

>member
-1 MWVWHDGLMPAK
+1 MWHDGSMPAR

-25 LSQLAVALEAAADG
+25 LSHLAVALEAAADG

-52 GVSRLVT
+52 GVSRLVS
-59 EVERRVRQLGEPFQV
+59 EAVRRVARLSRPFRAI
-74 VRCRAVPA
+74 RCTAVPA

-87 YGPVTEGLTEWL
+87 FGPIIEGFSPWL
-99 SSLDEGELRR
+99 ASLDDAELREVV
-109 AAGAGAEPLARLL
+109 GSGAEPIARLL
-122 PEVAPRLAGEIKHA
+122 PAVAPRLAGEIPHA
-136 RRESIA
+136 RRASIA
-142 PERRSAWIG
+142 AERRSAWIG
-151 EAVQGLLERAGERRP
+151 EAAQGLLERAGERQP
-166 ILLVLEDLHHADA
+166 ILLVIEDLHHADA
-179 GTRALATFLSRVARP
+179 GTRALATFLARVSRPA
-194 TRLCLVMTYGPDR
+194 RLCLVLTYGTDR
-207 IARGHPLLPE
+207 LSRGHPLLPE
-217 LSAITS
+217 LSSITG
-223 AADPPAQLELSPLD
+223 AADPPAQLELGPLD

-284 LSLGSSLEE
+284 VSLGSTLDE
-293 LVLARLARRASECRR
+293 LALARLARRAPECRR

-317 RPLDRGELAS
+317 RPLDRGELAA
-327 VAATFEGLAEGLPP
+327 VAMTFEGLADGLPP
-341 RSTARPRRGDG
+341 RSTTRPRRGDG

-359 AGVVEAIDHGFL
+359 AGVVEAIDRGFL
-371 VEREDQRLEVR
+371 VERQDQRLEIR
-382 HELVAHAI
+382 HELVAQAI
-390 EADLLP
+390 ETDLLP
-396 VQRRRHHLALGA
+396 VQRRRHHLALAA
-408 ALGRDAA
+408 ALASDAP
-415 SALTHWLAAYEPARA
+415 SALGHWLAAYEPARA
-430 RAAALAAA
+430 RAAALQAAA
-438 ATAERLDS
+438 IAEQLDS

-451 DARELALELG
+451 AARELALELG

-466 RAADGRLLLETAE
+466 RAADGWLLYETAQ

-484 GRPERA
+484 GRPDRA

-504 EDAEIAASIYEM
+504 ENAEIAAAIYEM
-516 LGRASRALGDQDRAL
+516 LGRASRAIGDHDRAL
-531 AEHRRAASIVPPE
+531 AEHRRAASIVPGDV
-544 PSALRAL
+544 SYLRAW

-563 GHFAEA
+563 GHFVEA
-569 ERIGGQAISVARA
+569 ERIGRQAIEIARA
-582 IGDPGSAIEAHAMC
+582 VGDEGRSVEAHALC
-596 TVGIA
+596 TVGVA
-601 QAWSAQGSEGI
+601 QAWGAEGSEGI
-612 TRLQEAL
+612 AHLREAL
-619 RLARELDHP
+619 ALARELDDP
-628 DVAFRASLNLS
+628 EAAFRASLNLT

-646 RRVEAIEVTRQA
+646 RRDEAIEVTRDA
-658 IEQARGDGLEVA
+658 IDRARVEGLEVA

-685 AGRWEEARETIRTAL
+685 AGRWAEARETIRTAL

-788 TARMAA
+788 TARMTS
-794 TYVEVQAAVATDAR
+794 TYLEVQSAVATDAR
-808 DRHALPEISGAR
+808 ERHALPEISGAR
-820 QRARRV
+820 QRGRRV
-826 LTEAETVL
+826 LAEAESVL

-839 APGTAS
+839 APGAPS
-845 RREADANLATARA
+845 RLEADANLATARA
-858 FVARLDG
+858 FAARLDG

-884 PYQVART
+884 PYQVARA
-891 RWRQAEAALPGRDAR
+891 RWHQAEAALPGRDAR
-906 VGRAAARGPLL
+906 VARAAARGPLTE
-917 QAARIARELGARPLL
+917 AARIARELGARPLL

-941 ALITLPGAET
+941 ALISLPDAQPS
-951 VERAADVRPVMAV
+951 ERPAPRGVMAP
-964 DGTGARPVMGVGL
+964 DGGPAGAAGGRGRSPLGSRP
-977 SSGLS
+977 
-982 AGLGDGQ
+982 A
-989 RHRSASSARTPASSH
+989 AH
-1004 GEPISSRAPAAQL
+1004 GEPIATRAAAAQPEPAAEHGAPA
-1017 DSASVTGASES
+1017 S

-1036 EDRGKRPKE
+1036 EDGGKRPKE

-1051 RELEVLALIAEGR
+1051 REREVLALIAEGR

-1089 KLGAAGR
+1089 KLGASGR

-1115 RRPVLVPG
+1115 RPALAPG

>member
-1 MWVWHDGLMPAK
+1 MPAK

-25 LSQLAVALEAAADG
+25 LSHLAVALEAAAEG
-39 RSPRLLVSGRGGV
+39 RSPRLLLSARGGV
-52 GVSRLVT
+52 GASRLVT
-59 EVERRVRQLGEPFQV
+59 EAIRRVGRLSHPFQV
-74 VRCRAVPA
+74 VRCTAVPA

-87 YGPVTEGLTEWL
+87 YAPIIEGFGPWL
-99 SSLDEGELRR
+99 ASLGSDELARVLGP
-109 AAGAGAEPLARLL
+109 GAEPVARLVPGL
-122 PEVAPRLAGEIKHA
+122 EARLGGENRHN
-136 RRESIA
+136 RRDSIS
-142 PERRSAWIG
+142 PERRNAWIG
-151 EAVQGLLERAGERRP
+151 EAIQGLLERAGERQP
-166 ILLVLEDLHHADA
+166 VLLVLEDLHHADA
-179 GTRALATFLSRVARP
+179 GTRNLASFLARVARP
-194 TRLCLVMTYGPDR
+194 ARLCLVLTYSRDR
-207 IARGHPLLPE
+207 IARDHPLQPH
-217 LSAITS
+217 LSAIIG
-223 AADPPAQLELSPLD
+223 APDPPAQVELGPLD

-260 VAERSGGDPLIAE
+260 VAERSSGDPLIAE

-284 LSLGSSLEE
+284 LSLGSTLDE
-293 LVLARLARRASECRR
+293 LVLARLARRDPECRR
-308 VLRLLAPAG
+308 ILRLLAPAG
-317 RPLDRGELAS
+317 RPLERAELGA
-327 VAATFEGLAEGLPP
+327 VAATFEELVDGVPP
-341 RSTARPRRGDG
+341 RSTTRPRRGDG
-352 VLDADLR
+352 MLDADLR
-359 AGVVEAIDHGFL
+359 AGVMEAIDHGFL
-371 VEREDQRLEVR
+371 VERADHRLEVR
-382 HELVAHAI
+382 HELVAQAI

-396 VQRRRHHLALGA
+396 VQRRRHHLALA
-408 ALGRDAA
+408 SALSGDPA

-451 DARELALELG
+451 AARELALELG

-466 RAADGRLLLETAE
+466 RGADGRLLYETAE

-484 GRPERA
+484 GRPDRA
-490 LAYLETAAGRFGER
+490 LAYLESAVGRFGER
-504 EDAEIAASIYEM
+504 EDAEMAASIYEM
-516 LGRASRALGDQDRAL
+516 LGRVARALGDHDRAL
-531 AEHRRAASIVPPE
+531 ADHRRAASIMAE
-544 PSALRAL
+544 GNSRQRAW

-569 ERIGGQAISVARA
+569 TRVGGQAIEIARTVGPDA
-582 IGDPGSAIEAHAMC
+582 GSIEAHALC
-596 TVGIA
+596 TVGVAHAWGADGDTGIA
-601 QAWSAQGSEGI
+601 EL
-612 TRLQEAL
+612 REAL
-619 RLARELDHP
+619 RLARELDDP
-628 DVAFRASLNLS
+628 DVAFRASLNLT

-646 RRVEAIEVTRQA
+646 RREDAIEVTREA
-658 IEQARGDGLEVA
+658 VDRARADGLEVA

-685 AGRWEEARETIRTAL
+685 AGRWAEARETIRTAL

-788 TARMAA
+788 AARMAA
-794 TYVEVQAAVATDAR
+794 TYLEVQAAAAADAR
-808 DRHALPEISGAR
+808 ERRALSEITGAR
-820 QRARRV
+820 QRGRRI

-834 RSSGV
+834 RTSGIASG
-839 APGTAS
+839 APS
-845 RREADANLATARA
+845 RLEADANLATARA
-858 FVARLDG
+858 FAARLEG

-884 PYQVART
+884 PYQVARA
-891 RWRQAEAALPGRDAR
+891 RWHQAEAALPGRDAR
-906 VGRAAARGPLL
+906 VARASARGPLL
-917 QAARIARELGARPLL
+917 EAARIARELGARPLL

-941 ALITLPGAET
+941 ALITIPG
-951 VERAADVRPVMAV
+951 VEPAADAAAAPLAIPIVTEPHRP
-964 DGTGARPVMGVGL
+964 
-977 SSGLS
+977 S
-982 AGLGDGQ
+982 AG
-989 RHRSASSARTPASSH
+989 ASARAGTSH
-1004 GEPISSRAPAAQL
+1004 GEPISARAL
-1017 DSASVTGASES
+1017 DDAHDIAGAGEPSN
-1028 GIAAAFAP
+1028 GIAEAFAP

-1080 GVHVGNILA
+1080 GVHVGNILS
-1089 KLGAAGR
+1089 KLGASGR

-1105 LELVPTPLAA
+1105 LQLVATPMAA
-1115 RRPVLVPG
+1115 RPVAAGA

>member
-1 MWVWHDGLMPAK
+1 MPAR

-25 LSQLAVALEAAADG
+25 LSHLAVALEAAVDG

-52 GVSRLVT
+52 GVSRLVS
-59 EVERRVRQLGEPFQV
+59 EVVRRVGRLQQPFQV
-74 VRCRAVPA
+74 IRCTAVPA

-87 YGPVTEGLTEWL
+87 FGPIIEGFTPWL
-99 SSLDEGELRR
+99 SALGDSELR
-109 AAGAGAEPLARLL
+109 AAVGSGAEPMARLL
-122 PEVAPRLAGEIKHA
+122 PAVAPRLASEIRHA

-151 EAVQGLLERAGERRP
+151 EAIQGLLERAGERQP

-179 GTRALATFLSRVARP
+179 GTRALATFLARVARP
-194 TRLCLVMTYGPDR
+194 TRMCLVMTYGTDR
-207 IARGHPLLPE
+207 LSRGHPLLPE
-217 LSAITS
+217 LASITG
-223 AADPPAQLELSPLD
+223 AADPPAQLELGPLD

-284 LSLGSSLEE
+284 LSLGSTLDE
-293 LVLARLARRASECRR
+293 LVHARLARRASECRR

-317 RPLDRGELAS
+317 RPVDRGELA
-327 VAATFEGLAEGLPP
+327 AIATTFEGLVDGLPP
-341 RSTARPRRGDG
+341 RSTSRPRRGDG

-359 AGVVEAIDHGFL
+359 AGVVEAIDRGFL
-371 VEREDQRLEVR
+371 VERPDQRLEVR
-382 HELVAHAI
+382 HELVAQAI
-390 EADLLP
+390 ENDLLP
-396 VQRRRHHLALGA
+396 VQRRRHHLALAA
-408 ALGRDAA
+408 ALGADAP
-415 SALTHWLAAYEPARA
+415 SALTHWLAAYEPSRA

-438 ATAERLDS
+438 EIAEQLDS

-451 DARELALELG
+451 AARELALELG

-466 RAADGRLLLETAE
+466 RAADGRLLFETAE

-484 GRPERA
+484 GRPDRA

-504 EDAEIAASIYEM
+504 ENAEIAASIYEM
-516 LGRASRALGDQDRAL
+516 LGRASRAIGDHDRAL
-531 AEHRRAASIVPPE
+531 AEHRRAASIVPGDV
-544 PSALRAL
+544 SYLRAW

-563 GHFAEA
+563 GHFVEA
-569 ERIGGQAISVARA
+569 ERIGRQAIEIARA
-582 IGDPGSAIEAHAMC
+582 VGDEARSIEAHALC
-596 TVGIA
+596 TVGVA
-601 QAWSAQGSEGI
+601 QAWGAEGSAGI

-619 RLARELDHP
+619 DLARELDDP
-628 DVAFRASLNLS
+628 DVAFRASLNLT

-646 RRVEAIEVTRQA
+646 RRDEAIEVTRDA
-658 IEQARGDGLEVA
+658 IERARADGLEVA

-685 AGRWEEARETIRTAL
+685 AGRWAEARDTIRTAL

-757 SFALWRGDVA
+757 SFALWRGDVG

-788 TARMAA
+788 AARMAA
-794 TYVEVQAAVATDAR
+794 TYLEVQAAVAADAR
-808 DRHALPEISGAR
+808 ERHALPEVSGAR
-820 QRARRV
+820 QRGKRV
-826 LTEAETVL
+826 LTEAESVM

-839 APGTAS
+839 ATGAPS
-845 RREADANLATARA
+845 RLEADANLATARA
-858 FVARLDG
+858 FAARLDG

-884 PYQVART
+884 PYHVARA
-891 RWRQAEAALPGRDAR
+891 RWRQAEAALPGKDAR
-906 VGRAAARGPLL
+906 VARAAARGPLVE
-917 QAARIARELGARPLL
+917 AARIASELGARPLL

-941 ALITLPGAET
+941 ALINLPGIETAE
-951 VERAADVRPVMAV
+951 RPARGVMAPEV
-964 DGTGARPVMGVGL
+964 TGPITAGGQDVARARPTLGIR
-977 SSGLS
+977 
-982 AGLGDGQ
+982 AG
-989 RHRSASSARTPASSH
+989 AS
-1004 GEPISSRAPAAQL
+1004 GEPISSRTAPPDAA
-1017 DSASVTGASES
+1017 GEISES

-1036 EDRGKRPKE
+1036 EEGSKRQKE

-1051 RELEVLALIAEGR
+1051 REREVLALIAEGR

-1089 KLGAAGR
+1089 KLGASGR

-1115 RRPVLVPG
+1115 RPTLAAR